1 MVVLRLT
8 LIVTFT
14 EGITRWVQ
22 SWSQELTNWPPNE
35 ERAWD
40 SSALRSFSKH
50 EEHTLKFSN
59 STLTEHNT
67 RLYLILF
74 YTINAAQHK
83 YYHTF
88 LCYACA
94 LPF

>member
-1 MVVLRLT
+1 MVVLGLT

-22 SWSQELTNWPPNE
+22 SWSQELTNLPPKE
-35 ERAWD
+35 ETAWD

-50 EEHTLKFSN
+50 EEHTLKFST

-67 RLYLILF
+67 HIYALSLSSMCTAILTAVPTYL
-74 YTINAAQHK
+74 
-83 YYHTF
+83 
-88 LCYACA
+88 A
-94 LPF
+94 LWRCG